1 MHRDIAP
8 VLAAT
13 LRHSLPGITGGRY
26 RDVIVDPATLQVQ
39 VCGESRRWRRA
50 ERLSYGTGDQIYLL
64 LRIALA
70 DHLTR
75 GHDSCPLILDDVTVH
90 ADSVRTTA
98 ILALLRQISA
108 QRQVILFTQ
117 EDQVANWAGE
127 HLTSPDHAVWTLPTL
142 PPD

>member
-1 MHRDIAP
+1 VHRDIAP

-98 ILALLRQISA
+98 ILALLRQISVE
-108 QRQVILFTQ
+108 RQVILFTQ
-117 EDQVANWAGE
+117 EGQVASWARE
-127 HLTSPDHAVWTLPTL
+127 HLTSPDHAVRTLPAL